1 MCGIFNLVFVTKFKG
16 VDMAENTNREQF
28 KSRFGFIMISAGCA
42 IGLGNVWRFP
52 YICGQYGGA
61 VFILIYILFLAV
73 FALPILVMEI
83 AIGRAAQTGSGQAF
97 NRLEKPGTKW
107 HYHKWACLIGN
118 YTLMI
123 FYTVVTGWFLAYVV
137 YSLQG
142 RFDGQSAE
150 SIASIFSDLL
160 ADPLQ
165 LGIFMLV
172 VVFLGWIICQKGLQ
186 KGVERITKFMMVALF
201 AIMAILCINSIL
213 LPNAGAGLEFYLKP
227 DFSKLFAN
235 GFSSFFDA
243 VYAAMAQ
250 AFFTVSVGIGSMLIF
265 GSYIGKE
272 HALTG
277 EATRITVLDTVVAFM
292 AGLIIFPACFNF
304 GIQPDSGPS
313 LVFITLPT
321 VFAQMPLGNLWGCL
335 FFVFMAFAALST
347 IIAVFESIIAWGMDH
362 WGWSRKKSAT
372 INCSIIAIL
381 SIPCVLGFNVWS
393 FVQIPGIGDIQAIE
407 DFLVSGNFLPIGS
420 LIILLFCTRK
430 SGWGWDNF
438 IREANTGDGLKYPR
452 ILKGY
457 LTYVLPILMAVIIIG
472 GYAPIVSAWFA

>member
-1 MCGIFNLVFVTKFKG
+1 
-16 VDMAENTNREQF
+16 MAENDNREQF
-28 KSRFGFIMISAGCA
+28 KSRFGFILISAGCA

-61 VFILIYILFLAV
+61 AFILIYIIFLAL
-73 FALPILVMEI
+73 FALPIVIMEL
-83 AIGRAAQTGSGQAF
+83 AIGRAAQTGTGQAF

-107 HYHKWACLIGN
+107 HFHKWGCLLGN

-137 YSLQG
+137 YSMQG
-142 RFDGQSAE
+142 RFDGQDAT
-150 SIASIFSDLL
+150 SIATVFSDLL

-165 LGIFMLV
+165 LTIFMLV
-172 VVFLGWIICQKGLQ
+172 VVFLGWFICQKGLQ
-186 KGVERITKFMMVALF
+186 KGVERITKVMMVALF
-201 AIMAILCINSIL
+201 AIMAILCVNSIL
-213 LPNAGAGLEFYLKP
+213 LPNAGEGLEFYLKP
-227 DFSKLFAN
+227 DFGKLFAN
-235 GFSSFFDA
+235 GFSSFFNA

-265 GSYIGKE
+265 GSYTKKT

-277 EATRITVLDTVVAFM
+277 EATRIAILDTIVAFM
-292 AGLIIFPACFNF
+292 AGLIIFPACFNY

-362 WGWSRKKSAT
+362 WGWSRKKSAA
-372 INCSIIAIL
+372 INCTLIAIL
-381 SIPCVLGFNVWS
+381 SIPCVLGFNVLS
-393 FVQIPGIGDIQAIE
+393 FVQIPGIGDIQSIE

-420 LIILLFCTRK
+420 LIMLLFCTRK
-430 SGWGWDNF
+430 SGWGWKNF
-438 IREANTGDGLKYPR
+438 LKEANSGDGIKFPAKAR
-452 ILKGY
+452 AY
-457 LTYVLPILMAVIIIG
+457 LTYVLPILMAIIIIG
-472 GYAPIVSAWFA
+472 GYVPIVSAWIS